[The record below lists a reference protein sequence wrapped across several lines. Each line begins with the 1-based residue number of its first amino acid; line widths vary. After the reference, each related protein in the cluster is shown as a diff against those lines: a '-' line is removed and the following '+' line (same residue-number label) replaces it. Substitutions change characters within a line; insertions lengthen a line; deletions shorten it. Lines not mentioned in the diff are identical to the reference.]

1 MKHRRTSRFSS
12 SILPAALVA
21 SALIACSSG
30 ERGAPLPTE
39 HVSQASS
46 PVINGKNS
54 DKSQDAVVLLIHYD
68 PSVGDVAACTGTL
81 IAPRLVL
88 TARHCVADTDASAA
102 CDVDGTPL
110 AQGAVRANHP
120 ANTMYVF
127 TGPKRPD
134 FSTGDVTPAGVGIKV
149 LDDGGKNLCN
159 HDIALVVLKE
169 PVANAKLAPLRLDA
183 PIVKNEVLTAIG
195 WGVTDATPN
204 PETRQQRTGIKVLE
218 VGPDDTGTSPV
229 PPNEFQ
235 VGESICSGDS
245 GGPAIADTGAIIGVV
260 SRGGNGT
267 RPSQNDPSSGCV
279 GGQSQNLYTKVAP
292 FKDFIMK
299 GFELANA
306 DPWLESQP
314 EAPLARGG
322 STCLV
327 ATECRSQTC
336 VALDPAKPKALTCA
350 DDCTIAGCA
359 DGQVCTAAGVT
370 QVCQAAPAAAAPAGQ
385 TMTKS
390 GCSTAPGT
398 GSSSGG
404 FLGLAL
410 AAVGLAFLRR
420 RRAPLP

>member
-12 SILPAALVA
+12 SILPATVVA
-21 SALIACSSG
+21 AALIACSSP
-30 ERGAPLPTE
+30 APLPTE
-39 HVSQASS
+39 NVNQASS
-46 PVINGKNS
+46 AVINGKDS

-68 PSVGDVAACTGTL
+68 PSIGDFGSCTGTL

-88 TARHCVADTDASAA
+88 TARHCVADTDESAA

-110 AQGAVRANHP
+110 AEGVVRGNHP
-120 ANTMYVF
+120 ATSMYVF
-127 TGPKRPD
+127 TGPTRPD
-134 FSTGDVTPAGVGIKV
+134 FRAGEVTPAGVGIKI
-149 LDDGGKNLCN
+149 LDDGGKTLCN
-159 HDIALVVLKE
+159 RDIALVVLKD
-169 PVANAKLAPLRLDA
+169 PVKNAKLAPLRLDA
-183 PIVKNEVLTAIG
+183 PIVKNEVVTVIG
-195 WGVTDATPN
+195 WGVTDATPS
-204 PETRQQRTGIKVLE
+204 PDTRQQRTGIKVLE

-260 SRGGNGT
+260 SRGGNGA
-267 RPSQNDPSSGCV
+267 RPSQRDPSAGCV
-279 GGQSQNLYTKVAP
+279 GGQSQNLYTKVSP
-292 FKDFIMK
+292 FKDLIMR

-306 DPWLESQP
+306 DPWLEGQP

-359 DGQVCTAAGVT
+359 DGQVCTAEGVT
-370 QVCQAAPAAAAPAGQ
+370 QVCQAAPPAAAAPAGQ
-385 TMTKS
+385 TVTKG
-390 GCSTAPGT
+390 GCSTAPGN

-404 FLGLAL
+404 YLGLAL

-420 RRAPLP
+420 RRA